1 MLLYGRK
8 LGAFWRFLAGAP
20 LPRPRVESTICRLDS
35 VGGPSTYLQSARGVR
50 ITGARGAVG
59 GQARRQKASAIAA
72 ARAVEGAG
80 APSPAAW
87 ASPAP
92 SVGEEAARQ
101 GPSPPP
107 WTGVSLGNPESETE
121 CCPCAAEVG
130 TCEPGRGRPRKSSS
144 ETFTL
149 QGSRGEGRGPP
160 RNRVGAI
167 VALPWG
173 RPTAAAP
180 CPQALGTSL
189 APLEKSKSRRRAA
202 LSRPRW
208 GHVSTTGTG
217 DFGPPPRL
225 WVFRGEGGGERPGGQ
240 PPTFPGG
247 DRGEG
252 PLSDA
257 SPRQTLGTSPL
268 LLVPPPLRNE
278 ARGRRSVFAGRWPR
292 GVGDRSG

>member
-59 GQARRQKASAIAA
+59 GQTRRQKASAIAA

-144 ETFTL
+144 KTFAL
-149 QGSRGEGRGPP
+149 EGRGAGEE
-160 RNRVGAI
+160 GALRGI
-167 VALPWG
+167 AWG
-173 RPTAAAP
+173 P
-180 CPQALGTSL
+180 S
-189 APLEKSKSRRRAA
+189 
-202 LSRPRW
+202 W
-208 GHVSTTGTG
+208 H
-217 DFGPPPRL
+217 
-225 WVFRGEGGGERPGGQ
+225 
-240 PPTFPGG
+240 FPGG
-247 DRGEG
+247 G
-252 PLSDA
+252 
-257 SPRQTLGTSPL
+257 RQRRP
-268 LLVPPPLRNE
+268 LVPRHSAPRSLPSKNQSRGGGPPSRV
-278 ARGRRSVFAGRWPR
+278 RG
-292 GVGDRSG
+292 GDM